1 MKFQNMPN
9 KNQKLRFLLCM
20 CVINKEMFIFL
31 RIQHDRID
39 DMSIR
44 VQSNSEENW
53 TKALKNVLINLNIL
67 LAWLSSHP

>member
-1 MKFQNMPN
+1 
-9 KNQKLRFLLCM
+9 M